1 MTHPARDPAIL
12 DAVALLNGYGFDM
25 DGFAADYLVSYW
37 AVNHPAHWIRGA
49 IVEALYQGRYRAVS
63 VGQILAVWRRRG
75 QPIPHYTPDFERVV
89 SGRFGGFAVASSA
102 SASASHTPGSQSPD
116 RQNQSSPVLSIASSS
131 GSEQGGSEYSGFE
144 CYDSESSS
152 SESSSSESSG
162 SESSGSESGGSE
174 YRDPETPAAHSVSTS
189 SDLASNSEPKL
200 ESASQA
206 EHQPDFQ
213 GALDSS
219 SASAADEAPKDQSG
233 TSDAT
238 MNEDSFGGWGRG
250 SVAQNPIHQYV
261 PIIPRIEASAFY
273 AKLRAVACGRDE
285 TDEAG
290 AVLVVDSQP
299 VAQPSMLR
307 NGWLLGRTGQAK
319 WGKQN

>member
-131 GSEQGGSEYSGFE
+131 GSEQGGSEYSG
-144 CYDSESSS
+144 
-152 SESSSSESSG
+152 

-189 SDLASNSEPKL
+189 SDLASNSEPKP
-200 ESASQA
+200 ESTSQA

-290 AVLVVDSQP
+290 AVLVADSQP